1 MKAGV
6 LGLVRDDFE
15 VVDSFS
21 ETVEQNGHELQR
33 VLDVRRV
40 FSLPSGE
47 IAFEGRAAVERVVN
61 RTTTEL
67 DFGEVRVEET
77 PETETRVT
85 ELVGVPGE
93 FVVVGSGKGTFG
105 FDLVSR
111 ETRADIERAS
121 LDLNAFLDSQTD
133 AEPWRAGFYGNDGNC
148 ENGVLHGTDLLNDNG
163 IGGIL
168 RDAEL
173 NQLGLDC
180 SYDDRSL
187 KMTASESGYVEIYRP
202 SDFDTVDFLQY
213 LLEAIVPHA
222 E

>member
-6 LGLVRDDFE
+6 LGIVRDDFE

-21 ETVEQNGHELQR
+21 ETVERNDRELER

-47 IAFEGRAAVERVVN
+47 IAFEGRAAVERVVE

-77 PETETRVT
+77 PQTEVRTT

-93 FVVVGSGKGTFG
+93 FVVVGSGKGTFA

-111 ETRADIERAS
+111 DTGADIERAS
-121 LDLNAFLDSQTD
+121 LDLNGFLDSQAD
-133 AEPWRAGFYGNDGNC
+133 AEPWRAGFYDNDGNC
-148 ENGVLHGTDLLNDNG
+148 ENGVLHGSDLLDDADL
-163 IGGIL
+163 GGIL

-187 KMTASESGYVEIYRP
+187 KMTASESGYVEVYRP
-202 SDFDTVDFLQY
+202 SEFDTEDFLQY
-213 LLEAIVPHA
+213 LLEAVVPHA
-222 E
+222 G

>member
-21 ETVEQNGHELQR
+21 ETVERDGKELER

-47 IAFEGRAAVERVVN
+47 IAFEGRAAVERIVN
-61 RTTTEL
+61 RTTAEL

-77 PETETRVT
+77 PQTEVRTT

-105 FDLVSR
+105 FDLVCR
-111 ETRADIERAS
+111 DTGADIERAT
-121 LDLNAFLDSQTD
+121 LDLSGVLDSQAD
-133 AEPWRAGFYGNDGNC
+133 AEPWRAGFYGHDGNC
-148 ENGVLHGTDLLNDNG
+148 ENGVLHGTDLLDDDEVG
-163 IGGIL
+163 ELL
-168 RDAEL
+168 RDAQL

-187 KMTASESGYVEIYRP
+187 KMTASESGYVEVYRP
-202 SDFDTVDFLQY
+202 SEFDTADFLQY
-213 LLEAIVPHA
+213 LLETVVPHA

>member
-6 LGLVRDDFE
+6 LGIVRDDFE

-21 ETVEQNGHELQR
+21 ETVEQNGRELER
-33 VLDVRRV
+33 VLDVGRV

-47 IAFEGRAAVERVVN
+47 VAFEGRAAVEREVN

-77 PETETRVT
+77 PTTETRVT
-85 ELVGVPGE
+85 ELAGVPGE

-111 ETRADIERAS
+111 DTGADIERAS
-121 LDLNAFLDSQTD
+121 LDLSGFLDAQTD
-133 AEPWRAGFYGNDGNC
+133 AEPWRAGFYDNDGNC
-148 ENGVLHGTDLLNDNG
+148 ENGVLHGTDLLADDELG
-163 IGGIL
+163 RVL
-168 RDAEL
+168 RDARL

-187 KMTASESGYVEIYRP
+187 KMTASESGYVEVYRP
-202 SDFDTVDFLQY
+202 SDFETEDFLQY
-213 LLEAIVPHA
+213 VLEEVVPHA
-222 E
+222 D